1 MAPAHLP
8 GISILVLI
16 LGVELLGLWLLP
28 RMGVVDIGPNLII
41 ALAVGGAVGALLLW
55 RRRLGR

>member
-16 LGVELLGLWLLP
+16 LGLEVLGIWLLP
-28 RMGVVDIGPNLII
+28 RMGVVDVGPNLIAAVI
-41 ALAVGGAVGALLLW
+41 AGGVVGALLLW

>member
-8 GISILVLI
+8 GISVLLLI
-16 LGVELLGLWLLP
+16 LGIELLGLWLLP
-28 RMGVVDIGPNLII
+28 RMGVVDIGPNLVI

>member
-16 LGVELLGLWLLP
+16 LGLEILGIWLLP
-28 RMGVVDIGPNLII
+28 RMGVVVVGPNLVAAVI
-41 ALAVGGAVGALLLW
+41 AGGVVGALLLW

>member
-28 RMGVVDIGPNLII
+28 RMGVVDIGPNLVI
-41 ALAVGGAVGALLLW
+41 AWQSGAWSARSCCGGGGWAA
-55 RRRLGR
+55 

>member
-1 MAPAHLP
+1 MAPVHLH

-28 RMGVVDIGPNLII
+28 RMGVVDIGPNLVI
-41 ALAVGGAVGALLLW
+41 ALAVGGAVGTLLLW

>member
-1 MAPAHLP
+1 MAPVHLH

-28 RMGVVDIGPNLII
+28 RMGVVDIGPNLLV